1 MSDAPGTY
9 SFEANGLRLTGH
21 LARPTT
27 GGRTGLPGVVLA
39 PGYPSGPDLGAT
51 ATTTHPDLAARIAND
66 MGWVALSLNF
76 RGTGG
81 SEGDF
86 SLDGWLADLLAAADH
101 LLGAERVNGVWL
113 VGFGTGG
120 ALSVCAGARDLRVRG
135 VATLGAPADWDD
147 WSRHPRRLLL
157 HSRSIGIVQRSDFPR
172 SFEDWAQ
179 PLKTLRASAMVAEL
193 APRALLVM
201 HGSDDGLVP
210 LQDARNLAEAHG
222 TADLRIIRGAG
233 HNLRQDPRAM
243 AVLLG
248 WLDRQ
253 RRRVPF

>member
-1 MSDAPGTY
+1 MSPPAGY

-21 LARPTT
+21 LARPA
-27 GGRTGLPGVVLA
+27 GARTGLPGVVIA
-39 PGYPSGPDLGAT
+39 PGYPSGPDLGVT
-51 ATTTHPDLAARIAND
+51 AATTHPDLADRIAED

-76 RGTGG
+76 RGTAE
-81 SEGDF
+81 SAGDF
-86 SLDGWLADLLAAADH
+86 SLDGWLADLLAAADQ

-120 ALSVCAGARDLRVRG
+120 SLSLCAGARDLRIRG
-135 VATLGAPADWDD
+135 VATIAAPADFED

-157 HSRSIGIVQRSDFPR
+157 HSRSIGIIRRSDFPR
-172 SFEDWAQ
+172 SLEEWAL
-179 PLKTLRASAMVAEL
+179 PLKTLRASTMAHEL

-201 HGSDDGLVP
+201 HGSDDGVVP
-210 LQDARNLAEAHG
+210 VQDARTLAGSHG
-222 TADLRIIRGAG
+222 TADLRVIRGAG

>member
-1 MSDAPGTY
+1 VTY
-9 SFEANGLRLTGH
+9 RFEANGLKITGH
-21 LARPTT
+21 LAQP
-27 GGRTGLPGVVLA
+27 GGLPRAGLPAVVIA
-39 PGYPSGPDLGAT
+39 PGYPSGPDRGAT
-51 ATTTHPDLAARIAND
+51 ARATHPELADRIANE
-66 MGWVALSLNF
+66 MGWVALSINF
-76 RGTGG
+76 RGTAD

-86 SLDGWLADLLAAADH
+86 SLTGWLADVLAAIDH

-113 VGFGTGG
+113 AGFGTGG
-120 ALSVCAGARDLRVRG
+120 SLSICAGARDLRVRG
-135 VATLGAPADWDD
+135 VAALASPADFED
-147 WSRHPRRLLL
+147 WARHPRRLLL
-157 HSRSIGIVQRSDFPR
+157 HSRTIGIIRSSGFP
-172 SFEDWAQ
+172 SSLEEWAQ
-179 PLKTLRASAMVAEL
+179 PLRVLRPSHLVAEL

-201 HGSDDGLVP
+201 HGDADAVVP
-210 LQDARNLAEAHG
+210 VEDARTVAEAHG

>member
-1 MSDAPGTY
+1 
-9 SFEANGLRLTGH
+9 
-21 LARPTT
+21 
-27 GGRTGLPGVVLA
+27 
-39 PGYPSGPDLGAT
+39 
-51 ATTTHPDLAARIAND
+51 
-66 MGWVALSLNF
+66 MGWVALSINF
-76 RGTGG
+76 RGTAD

-86 SLDGWLADLLAAADH
+86 SLLGWYADLLAAADH

-113 VGFGTGG
+113 AGFGTGG
-120 ALSVCAGARDLRVRG
+120 ALGICAGSRDLRVRG
-135 VATLGAPADWDD
+135 VAALASPADFDD
-147 WSRHPRRLLL
+147 WARHPRRLLL
-157 HSRSIGIVQRSDFPR
+157 HSRSIGIVRSSGFPQ
-172 SFEDWAQ
+172 SLEDWAHG
-179 PLKTLRASAMVAEL
+179 LRVLRPSVLVPEL

-201 HGSDDGLVP
+201 HGSDDAIVP
-210 LQDARNLAEAHG
+210 VDDARTLADAHG

>member
-1 MSDAPGTY
+1 MSDTY
-9 SFEANGLRLTGH
+9 HFEINGLRLSGH
-21 LARPTT
+21 LARPST
-27 GGRTGLPGVVLA
+27 GTSVGLPGVVIA
-39 PGYPSGPDLGAT
+39 PGYPSGPDRGAT
-51 ATTTHPDLAARIAND
+51 ATTTHPDLAERIAND

-76 RGTGG
+76 RGTGE

-86 SLDGWLADLLAAADH
+86 SLDGWHSDLLGAVDH
-101 LLGAERVNGVWL
+101 LLGVAGVNGVWL

-135 VATLGAPADWDD
+135 VATVAAPADFDD
-147 WSRHPRRLLL
+147 WARHPRRLLL
-157 HSRSIGIVQRSDFPR
+157 HSRSIGIIRRSDFPQ
-172 SFEDWAQ
+172 SLETWSQ
-179 PLKTLRASAMVAEL
+179 PLRTLRASAMVAEL
-193 APRALLVM
+193 APRGLLVM
-201 HGSDDGLVP
+201 HGSDDAVVP
-210 LQDARNLAEAHG
+210 QSDARALAAAHG
-222 TADLRIIRGAG
+222 TADVRIIRGAG